1 MFIGKEYRW
10 GLIILIKNRR
20 KDMRVKIK
28 VGDNKIEFNMSKR
41 QALLIVKMAQEFEK
55 VYMADVFATLDDV
68 DSEIDKSEEAQETEV
83 K

>member
-1 MFIGKEYRW
+1 
-10 GLIILIKNRR
+10 LIKNRR

-28 VGDNKIEFNMSKR
+28 VENEKLSFNMSEK

-55 VYMADVFATLDDV
+55 VYMTDVYASLGDV
-68 DSEIDKSEEAQETEV
+68 DSETDGEAQETEA